1 MNNKSCLLLILVFLQ
16 VFLGGCKGYRNLE
29 NLKPKYS
36 EEAKG
41 GDFSQVSLTKLVEG
55 ERILVRIKSGKE
67 YHMYYKQ
74 MNGQNLQ
81 GAVWKINEVNVQPTE
96 ELEIPISEIAKVWA
110 YRHNSDVTIMVSLF
124 GALMLVGIIYFIIN
138 PVPSL

>member
-41 GDFSQVSLTKLVEG
+41 GDFSQISITKLVEG

-110 YRHNSDVTIMVSLF
+110 YRHNLPITVMVSLF
-124 GALMLVGIIYFIIN
+124 GTFLLVLMIYAYF
-138 PVPSL
+138 